1 MHCGIFSP
9 HLATSRGLSRE
20 TLATS
25 RGLSHE
31 TLAKLRLVSR
41 DSREASTSLARVS
54 RGYDQCTKNKEY
66 LGKIS
71 NLEQSQ
77 PSLPGRKNYSP
88 KISYTRKIILYP

>member
-25 RGLSHE
+25 RGLSRE

-41 DSREASTSLARVS
+41 ESREATTSA
-54 RGYDQCTKNKEY
+54 
-66 LGKIS
+66 
-71 NLEQSQ
+71 
-77 PSLPGRKNYSP
+77 
-88 KISYTRKIILYP
+88 RKIKNI

>member
-25 RGLSHE
+25 RGLSRE
-31 TLAKLRLVSR
+31 TLARLRLVPR

-71 NLEQSQ
+71 NL
-77 PSLPGRKNYSP
+77 
-88 KISYTRKIILYP
+88 

>member
-25 RGLSHE
+25 QGLSRE
-31 TLAKLRLVSR
+31 TTLAKLRLVSR

-66 LGKIS
+66 LVKIS
-71 NLEQSQ
+71 NL
-77 PSLPGRKNYSP
+77 
-88 KISYTRKIILYP
+88 

>member
-20 TLATS
+20 TLETLATS
-25 RGLSHE
+25 RGLSRE
-31 TLAKLRLVSR
+31 TLAKLLAKLRLVSR

-71 NLEQSQ
+71 NL
-77 PSLPGRKNYSP
+77 
-88 KISYTRKIILYP
+88 